1 MSPNSDFK
9 ELLNLLNEA
18 QVRYL
23 VVGGYAVIEYTEPR
37 YTKDFDIWVSVDRE
51 NAERV
56 FAALK
61 EFGAP
66 LAEITVDDF
75 TNPDLVYHMGR
86 PPARIDVLMGLKGLD
101 FEASWKDRVIS
112 TYGDKSTQFL
122 SLQDLIINKRLV
134 GRPQD
139 LADVE
144 ALLLA
149 VKKKS

>member
-1 MSPNSDFK
+1 MSPNSEFK
-9 ELLNLLNEA
+9 ELLNLLNQA
-18 QVRYL
+18 RVRYL

-37 YTKDFDIWVSVDRE
+37 YTKDFDIWVSLDRE

-66 LAEITVDDF
+66 LIDITVDDF
-75 TNPDLVYHMGR
+75 TNPDLVYQMGR
-86 PPARIDVLMGLKGLD
+86 PPARIDVLMALKGLD
-101 FEASWKDRVIS
+101 FEASWRDRFVS
-112 TYGDKSTQFL
+112 SYFDAPTQFL
-122 SLQDLIINKRLV
+122 SSQDLIINKRLV

-144 ALLLA
+144 ALELA
-149 VKKKS
+149 RKKKS